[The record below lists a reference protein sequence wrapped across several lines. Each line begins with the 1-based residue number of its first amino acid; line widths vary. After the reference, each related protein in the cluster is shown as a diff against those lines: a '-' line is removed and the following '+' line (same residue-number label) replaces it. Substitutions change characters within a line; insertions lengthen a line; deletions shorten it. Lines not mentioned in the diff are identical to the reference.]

1 MFFKKS
7 HFGKERT
14 VFLPA
19 EKADGRVR
27 IRENAFASAHMA
39 SARLQAARTRCAA
52 ARLFERP
59 EKEEAAAA
67 LFAVVRLE
75 DRRKAA
81 RASVR
86 SSAVGQDVSSVR
98 AYRYCA
104 AEQDVSSAR
113 ASARSSMEV
122 GQRGAPSSF
131 AEKEEKSIVSRQAEE
146 SRAFSSE
153 QSKVRGG
160 AEDLRRQED
169 LYRREDASW
178 FTGKELARQER
189 SEEGEE
195 CVDLLDELIAGLR
208 NVRGLRVR
216 GSEGED

>member
-39 SARLQAARTRCAA
+39 SARLQAARTRSAA

-75 DRRKAA
+75 DRRKT
-81 RASVR
+81 
-86 SSAVGQDVSSVR
+86 
-98 AYRYCA
+98 
-104 AEQDVSSAR
+104 AR
-113 ASARSSMEV
+113 ASARSSTAKQDNFSARAAVCSSMAE
-122 GQRGAPSSF
+122 QRSARFSF
-131 AEKEEKSIVSRQAEE
+131 AEAEGKSIVPRETE
-146 SRAFSSE
+146 KSRAFSSE

-160 AEDLRRQED
+160 AEDLRRRED

-208 NVRGLRVR
+208 DVRGLRVR

>member
-39 SARLQAARTRCAA
+39 SARLQAARTRSAA

-104 AEQDVSSAR
+104 AEQDVSSVRAAR
-113 ASARSSMEV
+113 FSAAA

-160 AEDLRRQED
+160 AEDLRRRED

>member
-104 AEQDVSSAR
+104 AEQDVSSVRAAR
-113 ASARSSMEV
+113 FSAV
-122 GQRGAPSSF
+122 AGQRGAPSSF

-160 AEDLRRQED
+160 AEDLRRRED

-208 NVRGLRVR
+208 DVRGLRVR